1 MQSFDD
7 YCEEFGIKDEELPT
21 AFAAYLN
28 KISGGEWDG
37 DYEELP
43 ADDAHFV

>member
-1 MQSFDD
+1 MDESDNIQSFDD
-7 YCEEFGIKDEELPT
+7 YCDEHHITDEELPA

-37 DYEELP
+37 EYEEMQL
-43 ADDAHFV
+43 